1 MVAEKIN
8 FNYSIQFLRGYIYIY
23 IYKSEFPFSSF
34 NFRHF
39 LGNRREKR
47 ISKFNIFKLSYH
59 QTQFS
64 FERNVPGTFVWLL
77 KNELQLFGS
86 VFERF
91 FCFLISL
98 GNHSFRCS
106 ISFSFSVTKQKREYG
121 RYLSSRHLEDSE
133 PLDLCNL
140 LWNSPFSQWDYETRN
155 ENEMEFKISNN
166 RNKWGS
172 KFLFISQMT
181 HFFCFLFSSIPLLP
195 CWTLNFATW
204 KNKFPHWKGLKEK
217 KNTVL
222 LWSGFIVGT
231 SKRDDYGARNLNFH
245 LQLQTSFQ
253 AFFQTSTLRSPLRL
267 GVMLSFLFSQSD
279 FAI

>member
-1 MVAEKIN
+1 MFTEPSFGCWENKLQLFHSVSK
-8 FNYSIQFLRGYIYIY
+8 RIY

-47 ISKFNIFKLSYH
+47 ISKFNIFKLSYQ

-64 FERNVPGTFVWLL
+64 FERNVSGTFIWLL

-106 ISFSFSVTKQKREYG
+106 ISFSFSVTKHKREYG

-181 HFFCFLFSSIPLLP
+181 PFFCFLFSSIPLLP

-204 KNKFPHWKGLKEK
+204 KNKFPHWKGLKK
-217 KNTVL
+217 KIKIKRENHLIPLINKYMCHIFFIIFLKSINIPYHLSRFHFRLFYFFFSHTTIIHCHL
-222 LWSGFIVGT
+222 L
-231 SKRDDYGARNLNFH
+231 
-245 LQLQTSFQ
+245 
-253 AFFQTSTLRSPLRL
+253 
-267 GVMLSFLFSQSD
+267 
-279 FAI
+279 